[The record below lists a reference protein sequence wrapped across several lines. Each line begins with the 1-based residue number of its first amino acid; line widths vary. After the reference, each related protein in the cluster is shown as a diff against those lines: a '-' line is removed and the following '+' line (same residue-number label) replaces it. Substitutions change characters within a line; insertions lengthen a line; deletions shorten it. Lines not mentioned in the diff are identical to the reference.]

1 MLQHTDTSSKISEMT
16 KNHKEHTIYVTSFLL
31 FRTMV
36 LSQRPNDDDH
46 KNGFTRWPFMT
57 THTWAENPR
66 GLWKLQISMAPGK
79 NNAMDTGSFFEW
91 TLILHGTKD
100 APYDKQVVDGN
111 KHTKLYKVK
120 RVHEAMRKA

>member
-1 MLQHTDTSSKISEMT
+1 MIDRQLQSRFMYYSINMT
-16 KNHKEHTIYVTSFLL
+16 HLSTFC

-36 LSQRPNDDDH
+36 LSQRPNDNDH

-79 NNAMDTGSFFEW
+79 NNAMDTGTFFEW
-91 TLILHGTKD
+91 TLILHGTKE
-100 APYDKQVVDGN
+100 APYDQQVEEEN

-120 RVHEAMRKA
+120 RVHAAMKKA